1 MRIPSE
7 EIEAIGKRLI
17 DTIPSLQPIKD
28 KEITICYLIS
38 DKRKKQ
44 GNKNILAECTK
55 VAEAYQW
62 AVGFDYM
69 ITIYLDGQAL
79 PPEKLPILIHH
90 ELLHIDPAGGTR
102 GHDIDEF
109 MEVADKYGLHW
120 VEE

>member
-44 GNKNILAECTK
+44 GSKILLAD
-55 VAEAYQW
+55 W
-62 AVGFDYM
+62 
-69 ITIYLDGQAL
+69 
-79 PPEKLPILIHH
+79 
-90 ELLHIDPAGGTR
+90 LLR
-102 GHDIDEF
+102 LKE
-109 MEVADKYGLHW
+109 
-120 VEE
+120 